1 MDTEPKKQEPEIVP
15 PAPVVE
21 PPRNVPEIPPD
32 KDTPGKE
39 KSRSSEGWFNSKLK
53 TKQLATAIP
62 VGLILIIVILV
73 LLGSVAASVVDADE
87 VFGSTHCSAACG
99 IFALNGTAA
108 HAGTLSVH
116 QSHTGVVYGPRT
128 R

>member
-1 MDTEPKKQEPEIVP
+1 MSSRQGYS
-15 PAPVVE
+15 
-21 PPRNVPEIPPD
+21 
-32 KDTPGKE
+32 GKE

-62 VGLILIIVILV
+62 VELILIIVILV
-73 LLGSVAASVVDADE
+73 LLLGSVAAAVVDADE

-99 IFALNGTAA
+99 IFALHGTAA
-108 HAGTLSVH
+108 RAGTLLVH
-116 QSHTGVVYGPRT
+116 QSQTGVVHGPRT